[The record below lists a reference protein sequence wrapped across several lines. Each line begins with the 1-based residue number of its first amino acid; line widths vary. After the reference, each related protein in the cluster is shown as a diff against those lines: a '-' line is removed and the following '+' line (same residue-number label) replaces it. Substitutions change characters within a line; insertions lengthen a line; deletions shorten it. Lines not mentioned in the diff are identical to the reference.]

1 MKKGIDLSEFQKGIN
16 YSSLFGAGIGFAM
29 VRAGYGWTYTDPAF
43 EQHVNAFLDNG
54 KPCGAY
60 WFIYATNLEEAV
72 RNADK
77 CLEVISK
84 FKGKLTLPIACDYE
98 YDSDRYSTQQ
108 GVTQTN
114 ASRTAIIKAF
124 CERIEQAGYF
134 TSVYLN
140 PDYISKVNYD
150 ELKRFDLWLAEWDVD
165 KPSHEC
171 GMWQYTDKL
180 DVAGMRIDADIAYKD
195 YEGIIK
201 SRGLNGF
208 QKPEPAKTEQQK
220 APEPK
225 PEKKTIKIT
234 VEIDG
239 SKYSGTIEK
248 Q

>member
-1 MKKGIDLSEFQKGIN
+1 MKNGADLSEFQRGIN
-16 YSSLFGAGIGFAM
+16 YAVLFGAGIEFAM
-29 VRAGYGWTYTDPAF
+29 VRAGYGWTYTDPTF
-43 EQHVNAFLDNG
+43 EQHVNALLDNG
-54 KPCGAY
+54 KACGVY
-60 WFIYATNLEEAV
+60 WFIYATNPEEAV

-77 CLEVISK
+77 CLEVIAK
-84 FKGKLTLPIACDYE
+84 YKGRLTLPIACDYE

-108 GVTQTN
+108 GVQQSN

-150 ELKRFDLWLAEWDVD
+150 ELKRFDLWLAEWGVNE
-165 KPSHEC
+165 PSREC

-180 DVAGMRIDADIAYKD
+180 DVAGMLIDADIAYKD

-201 SRGLNGF
+201 AKGLNGF
-208 QKPEPAKTEQQK
+208 PKPVPVKLEQQA
-220 APEPK
+220 APEPV
-225 PEKKTIKIT
+225 KKLIKVT
-234 VEIDG
+234 VEIEG